1 MKKLSIEEAVEEL
14 RRGGVIVFPTDTVW
28 GVGAAI
34 SSKEG
39 IEKLYK
45 VMEREGKK
53 ATAVLVG
60 SRVMAKRYGNLNW
73 RAEELVEVY
82 WPGRLTVVVEKTEL
96 VPEEI
101 TGEKGKVGLRVPEHE
116 IVELIERLGEGLV
129 ASSANEGGGK
139 SPSTFEGI
147 EKSFLEK
154 VDGYMGGVA
163 GGREASSVV
172 EIIGKELVVLR
183 QGEIQVQ

>member
-1 MKKLSIEEAVEEL
+1 MRKLSIEEAVEEL

-60 SRVMAKRYGNLNW
+60 SREMAERYGKLNR

-82 WPGRLTVVVEKTEL
+82 WPGGLTIVVERTEL

-101 TGEKGKVGLRVPEHE
+101 TGEKGKVGLRVPDHE

-129 ASSANEGGGK
+129 ASSANVGGGM
-139 SPSTFEGI
+139 SPKRFEEI
-147 EKSFLEK
+147 EEEFLEK
-154 VDGYMGGVA
+154 VDGYVA
-163 GGREASSVV
+163 GEAGGKEASSVV
-172 EIIGKELVVLR
+172 EVVGERLTVLR